1 MRSIFNKFINVM
13 LILLLLILILNR
25 YYVIEF
31 NVTLRNIFIY
41 LSLIIILLTS
51 IKEALEGSG
60 FNKFLGITI
69 ILCAIVGGILT
80 VMNGK
85 LNLFVFLCLLFS
97 LVHSFLELNKALC
110 YTFQVQGLKELYQVL
125 QRL

>member
-51 IKEALEGSG
+51 IKEALEGAG

-69 ILCAIVGGILT
+69 ILCTIVGGILT
-80 VMNGK
+80 VINGK

-97 LVHSFLELNKALC
+97 LIHSFLELVYSK
-110 YTFQVQGLKELYQVL
+110 
-125 QRL
+125 

>member
-69 ILCAIVGGILT
+69 ILCAIVGGILIT
-80 VMNGK
+80 
-85 LNLFVFLCLLFS
+85 LPQLIILS
-97 LVHSFLELNKALC
+97 I
-110 YTFQVQGLKELYQVL
+110 YY
-125 QRL
+125 

>member
-13 LILLLLILILNR
+13 LILLLVILILNR

-60 FNKFLGITI
+60 FNKFLGIII
-69 ILCAIVGGILT
+69 ILLAIVGGI
-80 VMNGK
+80 VPDPDEI
-85 LNLFVFLCLLFS
+85 VD
-97 LVHSFLELNKALC
+97 A
-110 YTFQVQGLKELYQVL
+110 LKEKLIKKWIL
-125 QRL
+125 IK